1 MTRCDSSG
9 LGPMCS
15 DRLAPTLGSA
25 GVSHWSLDWPLAP
38 APMVTTLKVS
48 SNWQHG
54 SPRLSDT
61 PIPASGSPGNTNQW
75 NTGQRG
81 HKQLRVSVTDQ
92 SDEAPAPA
100 LNVSLLQSNL
110 ISGDWEGVSVVTL

>member
-1 MTRCDSSG
+1 MTRCDSNG

-48 SNWQHG
+48 SNWQQG
-54 SPRLSDT
+54 SLRLSDT
-61 PIPASGSPGNTNQW
+61 PIPASGRPGNRNQW
-75 NTGQRG
+75 QRG
-81 HKQLRVSVTDQ
+81 HKQHGALVTDQ
-92 SDEAPAPA
+92 SNEAPAPA
-100 LNVSLLQSNL
+100 LNVSLL
-110 ISGDWEGVSVVTL
+110 